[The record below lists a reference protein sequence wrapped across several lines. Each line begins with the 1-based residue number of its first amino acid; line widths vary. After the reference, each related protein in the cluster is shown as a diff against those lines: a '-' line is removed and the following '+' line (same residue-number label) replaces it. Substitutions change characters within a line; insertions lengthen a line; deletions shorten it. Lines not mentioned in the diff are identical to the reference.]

1 MMMVALVTG
10 ARFPSKIKALSL
22 SLSVSTTRDPLHDF
36 FPHSLRFL
44 PPPLFFWVGATPG
57 EARVM
62 SGGERGQRGKETS
75 SSKVGG
81 AAASGASSTMLHFID
96 VVKQYPGQ
104 QQVDLRVEIE
114 VPGTWF
120 GGTSQGSL
128 TNAEK
133 REKYKAQAVEFSELR
148 EFGVASSRKKI
159 RVPAIRMILMY
170 ALKTPLSAQC
180 AGVLSTEHSVQ
191 SNPSAL
197 SALST
202 EMHHQNKTLSTK
214 CCHPHGHSVLSTST
228 VCAPANKLR
237 KNPL

>member
-1 MMMVALVTG
+1 
-10 ARFPSKIKALSL
+10 
-22 SLSVSTTRDPLHDF
+22 
-36 FPHSLRFL
+36 
-44 PPPLFFWVGATPG
+44 
-57 EARVM
+57 M

-81 AAASGASSTMLHFID
+81 AAASGAGSTMLHFID

-104 QQVDLRVEIE
+104 EQVDLRVEIE

-148 EFGVASSRKKI
+148 EFGVVSSRKKI

-214 CCHPHGHSVLSTST
+214 CCHSHGHSVLSTST
-228 VCAPANKLR
+228 VCAPAR
-237 KNPL
+237 R